1 MSYIQTQTPAQARQ
15 NARDLLV
22 LRVAEA
28 VNHLAS
34 TLVSVNKDFYSV
46 DSEQLV
52 SDLNAD
58 LENSLSLMTAN
69 LTLGTVV
76 NDHLDALNLAKY
88 GKRVPL
94 EISDPTITITEA
106 GFVYTEPVVEE

>member
-1 MSYIQTQTPAQARQ
+1 MSYIQSQTPAQARQ
-15 NARDLLV
+15 NAREILV

-34 TLVSVNKDFYSV
+34 TLVSVNKEFYSV
-46 DSEQLV
+46 DSKQLV

-69 LTLGTVV
+69 LTLGAVI
-76 NDHLDALNLAKY
+76 NDHLDTLALAKY
-88 GKRVPL
+88 TKRVPL
-94 EISDPTITITEA
+94 GISDPTITMSDD
-106 GFVYTEPVVEE
+106 GFVYTAPVVED